1 MQNSIHARV
10 KTLYPIRNPR
20 YLLGAI
26 SAILFDYFRYTSNM
40 YLSIRNT
47 VVLLLGIVFVVMG
60 IACGESI
67 SEADIDATAEAK
79 ALIIVEASA
88 QAKPN
93 SEPVPATP
101 ESIATPDL
109 EKMVAEA
116 VAKALED
123 IAISALKTPVPEP
136 TPIPTFTPTP
146 TPTPMPTPTPVTPTS
161 TPTPTHTSTPTP
173 LPTSTPMPTPT
184 PVVII
189 QEVIVEKTIEVLI
202 TPTPIPPTS
211 TPVPTST
218 PSPTEA
224 SIMAYANPAVVQ
236 IVNSEGEGSGFII
249 RQDGLIVTNAHV
261 VGDDTNVLIILMD
274 ETQYSGHVLD
284 RDSDIDLALIKID
297 ESELSFLE
305 FENDDEVILGQKLI
319 VIGYPLGLTGSA
331 TITTGIVSSFRFN
344 LPPWNPAI
352 QTDAAINPGSS
363 GGPML
368 DFNGKVI
375 GVASAMFAN
384 SEGMN
389 LGITSTQAQEYITL
403 WVDAYDKGEYGDPFA
418 VATSTP
424 TPVPDTTGPEI
435 SNLSPIDLFATK
447 DPQNITIQA
456 DVYDA
461 ESGLGSTAYEVQ
473 KNTGIVINGSET
485 RVPGVIGLGS
495 GFWRITYAFSAES
508 EGWYTWKVIA
518 KDTSGNVTSTNLYW
532 LLVDTSGPEILNI
545 SPSNGS
551 VVSNQ
556 AISFQADIY
565 DQGIGLGSTAE
576 EVQLNSLITIN
587 ESSWYPSVEY
597 IGDNSWRISVEFVV
611 EEGTYN
617 WDVFVQ
623 DLLGNNTSLIET
635 SGGTYGVTA
644 VFATPTA
651 TP

>member
-1 MQNSIHARV
+1 
-10 KTLYPIRNPR
+10 
-20 YLLGAI
+20 
-26 SAILFDYFRYTSNM
+26 M
-40 YLSIRNT
+40 YSSIRNT
-47 VVLLLGIVFVVMG
+47 AVLLLGIVFVVTGM
-60 IACGESI
+60 ACGEGQT
-67 SEADIDATAEAK
+67 EADIDATAEAMV
-79 ALIIVEASA
+79 AIIVEATA
-88 QAKPN
+88 QALPTLD
-93 SEPVPATP
+93 PVSTAIPTP
-101 ESIATPDL
+101 EPIAILDL
-109 EKMVAEA
+109 EKMIAEA
-116 VAKALED
+116 VAKALGD
-123 IAISALKTPVPEP
+123 VAIPVLQTPTPVPTPTQTPTAVP
-136 TPIPTFTPTP
+136 TPTPTPMPTPTPTSTPVPVPTPTLTPTP
-146 TPTPMPTPTPVTPTS
+146 TPTPMPTPTSTS
-161 TPTPTHTSTPTP
+161 TPVPVPTP
-173 LPTSTPMPTPT
+173 TPMPTPT

-189 QEVIVEKTIEVLI
+189 QQIIVEEMIEVLV
-202 TPTPIPPTS
+202 TPTPVLPTP
-211 TPVPTST
+211 TPMPTST

-224 SIMAYANPAVVQ
+224 SIMVSANPAVVQ

-261 VGDDTNVLIILMD
+261 VGNDTNVLIILMD
-274 ETQYSGHVLD
+274 ETQYSGYVLD
-284 RDSDIDLALIKID
+284 RDSDIDVALIIIN

-305 FENDDEVILGQKLI
+305 FENSDEVVLGQKLI

-363 GGPML
+363 GGPIL

-389 LGITSTQAQEYITL
+389 LGITSTQAQEYIIP
-403 WVDAYDKGEYGDPFA
+403 WVEAYDKGEYGDPFA

-435 SNLSPIDLFATK
+435 SNLSPVNYYSTK
-447 DPQNITIQA
+447 DTQNITIQA
-456 DVYDA
+456 DVYDS

-473 KNTGIVINGSET
+473 ENTGILINGSET
-485 RVPGVIGLGS
+485 RVPGVTGLGS
-495 GFWRITYAFSAES
+495 GFWRITYTFNAES
-508 EGWYTWKVIA
+508 EGWYTWKVTA
-518 KDTSGNVTSTNLYW
+518 KDTSGNVTSTDSYW
-532 LLVDTSGPEILNI
+532 FLVDASGPVISNV

-556 AISFQADIY
+556 TIAFQADIH

-576 EVQLNSLITIN
+576 EVQLNSLITVN

-597 IGDNSWRISVEFVV
+597 LGDNSWRISVEFIV
-611 EEGTYN
+611 EEGVYN

-623 DLLGNNTSLIET
+623 DLLGNNTSFIKTL
-635 SGGTYGVTA
+635 GDTYGVTV
-644 VFATPTA
+644 VFATPTP